1 MTSQFLSPIWKIDWL
16 ADPLFSFKASV
27 QIESRRVTFN
37 PSRDVGHKF
46 EVLRGGCRGAAGRVP
61 LVGLHPRWMP
71 DPGAST
77 KPSGSEGVCFP
88 FSSGSCQLGW
98 ALTPLAVLTCCRCLG
113 GLIPSHA
120 KAQVPLLLSLPCA
133 SRICPC
139 SSGFCTDPQPLQVKE
154 FKSCPSNQL

>member
-77 KPSGSEGVCFP
+77 KPSGSEGVFFP

-98 ALTPLAVLTCCRCLG
+98 ALTPLAALTCCRVPWWPSSPAMQRLKCL
-113 GLIPSHA
+113 
-120 KAQVPLLLSLPCA
+120 C
-133 SRICPC
+133 C
-139 SSGFCTDPQPLQVKE
+139 
-154 FKSCPSNQL
+154 CPSPVPAGSALAPRASAQTHSHFR